1 MWPHTRI
8 NRAMEVL
15 ITNLQ
20 SVAIPL
26 GLLSQYLPAQFERV
40 MNGELVSDPH
50 ELIID
55 KIQDVLRAYHF
66 GCTPAQ
72 SLKEGACHA

>member
-1 MWPHTRI
+1 
-8 NRAMEVL
+8 MEVL
-15 ITNLQ
+15 IGNLQ
-20 SVAIPL
+20 SLDIPL

-40 MNGELVSDPH
+40 MSGELASHPH

-66 GCTPAQ
+66 GCTPQ
-72 SLKEGACHA
+72 VTACGECNHA

>member
-1 MWPHTRI
+1 M
-8 NRAMEVL
+8 A
-15 ITNLQ
+15 NLR
-20 SVAIPL
+20 STDIPL

-40 MNGELVSDPH
+40 MNGELASDPH

-66 GCTPAQ
+66 GCTPLQ
-72 SLKEGACHA
+72 TTCEGACHA

>member
-1 MWPHTRI
+1 MD
-8 NRAMEVL
+8 VL
-15 ITNLQ
+15 IANLQ
-20 SVAIPL
+20 STDIPL

-40 MNGELVSDPH
+40 MAGELNSDPH

-66 GCTPAQ
+66 GCSPQPTPPR
-72 SLKEGACHA
+72 ECCHA

>member
-1 MWPHTRI
+1 LM
-8 NRAMEVL
+8 
-15 ITNLQ
+15 TNLQ
-20 SVAIPL
+20 SADIPL

-40 MNGELVSDPH
+40 MAGQLNSHPH

-66 GCTPAQ
+66 GCNPPPSTHKDRHYA
-72 SLKEGACHA
+72 